1 MVDLP
6 SIYYL
11 KNSAHLVD
19 FMKKSQADFLSFCH
33 VVNLNDPQVQS
44 VKQGVQGNLYN
55 GLLYADYA
63 ELEKEVLRILK
74 SAKRY
79 KKYIFNLS
87 HGIFPDVDVEKLRFI
102 VRLVHEF
109 QWNK

>member
-1 MVDLP
+1 
-6 SIYYL
+6 
-11 KNSAHLVD
+11 
-19 FMKKSQADFLSFCH
+19 MKKSQADFLSFCH